1 MLVLVPSQ
9 ELGQMHIFIV
19 LFYYLNKIKMSHG
32 FLGKSVAIHKNDQN
46 DSVSTLGCGHE
57 PVLTGFEAG
66 FSKQSFLDSRKKI

>member
-1 MLVLVPSQ
+1 
-9 ELGQMHIFIV
+9 
-19 LFYYLNKIKMSHG
+19 MSHG

-66 FSKQSFLDSRKKI
+66 FSKQSFLDSRKKFKTTINLSDTKLLI